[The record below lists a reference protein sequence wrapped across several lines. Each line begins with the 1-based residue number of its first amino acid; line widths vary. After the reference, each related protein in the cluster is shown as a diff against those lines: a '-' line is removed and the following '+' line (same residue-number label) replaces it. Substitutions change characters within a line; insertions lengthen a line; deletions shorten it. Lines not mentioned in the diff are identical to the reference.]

1 MKVGMNAEAPKKIH
15 RYWIHYRAALDL
27 NVPGESNPEKVLDFE
42 AEIGLERDAPIC
54 TFPHIGQV
62 AQYLQRVVGQQRE
75 IAPERVSIAIKGWT
89 KLEEE
94 EDAPRVVVPT
104 LALRPN

>member
-1 MKVGMNAEAPKKIH
+1 
-15 RYWIHYRAALDL
+15 
-27 NVPGESNPEKVLDFE
+27 
-42 AEIGLERDAPIC
+42 
-54 TFPHIGQV
+54 V